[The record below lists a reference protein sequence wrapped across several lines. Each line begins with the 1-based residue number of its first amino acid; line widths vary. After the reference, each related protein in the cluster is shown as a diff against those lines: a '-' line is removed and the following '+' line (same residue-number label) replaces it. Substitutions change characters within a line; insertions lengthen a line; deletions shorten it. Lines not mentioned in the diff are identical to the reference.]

1 MEKKNYEKLMD
12 YLNSQEVFKKN
23 IRSHHY
29 QVGSS
34 VFAPISVYEDNM
46 TVKLNEGR
54 NVFNKLIERV
64 KEKFDFIRS
73 AMYVKNDG
81 TCPPELYFVFD
92 TQIKKVK

>member
-12 YLNSQEVFKKN
+12 YLNNQAVFKKN
-23 IRSHHY
+23 IRSFNY

-34 VFAPISVYEDNM
+34 VFAPISVYENNM
-46 TVKLNEGR
+46 TVRLNEGR

-64 KEKFDFIRS
+64 KAKFDFVEY